1 MVSQAYKD
9 LIAGGAWAR
18 DIAANRQTPVA
29 LGIIRAN
36 GYDVAYEQIGSGKE
50 PERTGW
56 NQREYEL
63 TSALIDF
70 AATGVPA
77 WDAEVNY
84 TPASDAACFA
94 TTPTGL
100 HVTFTNT
107 GPTYSNPTD
116 PDSSGQTLWR
126 RY

>member
-9 LIAGGAWAR
+9 LIADGPWAR
-18 DIAANRQTPVA
+18 DAAGNRETPA
-29 LGIIRAN
+29 DLGINRAD

-50 PERTGW
+50 PERTGF

-77 WDAEVNY
+77 WDVEVDY
-84 TPASDAACFA
+84 TPASDAACFV
-94 TTPTGL
+94 TTAAGL
-100 HVTFTNT
+100 WLTDTAT
-107 GPTYSNPTD
+107 GPATGNATD
-116 PDSSGQTLWR
+116 PDAQNQAIWR